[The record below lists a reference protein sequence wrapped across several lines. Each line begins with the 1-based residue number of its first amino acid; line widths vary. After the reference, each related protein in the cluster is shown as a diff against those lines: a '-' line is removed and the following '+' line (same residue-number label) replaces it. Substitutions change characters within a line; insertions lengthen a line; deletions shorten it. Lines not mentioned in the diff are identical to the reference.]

1 MVGEVRLD
9 PPDDLFG
16 EGPDVILFFTFESIN
31 SFTVYLPDF
40 FPILEALNCVIP
52 SFPSLVLLIWRQI
65 LTSQFLV
72 SSTPVVLPAVGSAAT
87 ILGLSVRDKT
97 AAFCFSCG
105 VFKVFLSRI
114 LPCHSETNNNPDSG

>member
-1 MVGEVRLD
+1 MVREVRLD
-9 PPDDLFG
+9 PADDLFG

-72 SSTPVVLPAVGSAAT
+72 SSTPVKRMAKEEWDRGRDIKNDIVRKFFSAVFPDYFADAT
-87 ILGLSVRDKT
+87 APIY
-97 AAFCFSCG
+97 
-105 VFKVFLSRI
+105 
-114 LPCHSETNNNPDSG
+114 